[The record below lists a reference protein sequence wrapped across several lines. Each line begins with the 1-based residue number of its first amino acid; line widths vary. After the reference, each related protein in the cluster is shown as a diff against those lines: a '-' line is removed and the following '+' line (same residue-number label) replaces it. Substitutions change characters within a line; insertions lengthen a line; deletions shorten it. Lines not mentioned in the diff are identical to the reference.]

1 MTDRSNFLTSLKPR
15 SNLLLS
21 NHLSLNIAAVLP
33 RLRSLPT
40 ATRLS
45 AAVLLCT
52 GILPGAGTPESLPL
66 QAPGPPGQNLFT
78 ALTPEQSGIDFVNPI
93 DTRHPLKRIYLGAFA
108 CGGIGV
114 GDLDGDGRPDLF
126 LTGGSPENA
135 LYLQTDKPLRFADA
149 TRASGIT
156 PSGTWS
162 AGPTL
167 VDIDSDGDLDIHVC
181 NYDAPNHLWIN
192 DGKGKFTEQAESFG
206 LAISDASLMAT
217 FCDYDLDG
225 DLDCFLLTRDFK
237 RAGGRPKEHPVELV
251 DNKWRIKP
259 GFEKYYDIVT
269 RPGGKQ
275 VYINAGRQD
284 VLLRNE
290 GSDAKGQI
298 RFTDV
303 SRVAGISGRDR
314 GNSVTWWDFDN
325 DGLPDIY
332 VGNDFKD
339 ADRLYRNNGNGTFTD
354 VIRKAA
360 PHTPWFSM
368 GADVADLDGDGRTDL
383 LIADMAGTN
392 HYRSK
397 TTMGEITSIRPF
409 LLSAVPRQYMHNVL
423 YLNNGVGKLAD
434 GAYQAGLA
442 NSDWTWAVKL
452 QDFDLNGH
460 VDAFFTNGVSRGFNN
475 SDDQRSASDYIGKTE
490 WDHYESHPPRREA
503 NLAFANRGNLK
514 FENISSEWGLDHLGM
529 SYAAATGD
537 LDGDGD
543 AEIIVAS
550 LDEPVRIYR
559 NNAPSSARRVTVRLK
574 GAAGNRHGLGAD
586 VWVQGGGRL
595 QKGGLQPATGFLSC
609 NQPVLQFGLGTNE
622 KIRHITVKWQRGH
635 VQRFENLIAGRSYL
649 IEEPTTPP
657 PKWARPARR
666 STPYAPINSPSLR
679 KIAHR
684 ETLYD
689 DFTRQPLLPYKHS
702 QLGPGIAWQDVDGD
716 GDADFF
722 LSGGAG
728 HPGRLSLNVD
738 RGTFREVPSPDL
750 AKHAASEDLGAL
762 FFDAN
767 GDGRQDLYVVS
778 GGVECNPGAEL
789 LRDRL
794 YLNNESGRLAHAME
808 ALPDLR
814 DSGSCVVGADYD
826 RDGDIDLFVGGRV
839 VPGAYPEPP
848 SSRLLRNDSTPPGV
862 KFTDQTSLSPG
873 LQHAGLVSGA
883 LWSDANGDGWIDLL
897 ICCEWGPVKVFL
909 NQEGRLIEA
918 TGKSGL
924 GNHLGWWNGIASAD
938 LDGDGDLDYVATN
951 QGTNTPYQ
959 ASREKPELLFYGDFD
974 GSGNKRIVEAKFEG
988 KTCYPRRGFSC
999 SSGAMPILRKRL
1011 KTFGNFARSTLGDL
1025 YGDGLSDSLRLEVNT
1040 LESCVL
1046 LNNGQAQFTVRP
1058 LPRAAQ
1064 YSPSQGVLL
1073 SDLDADGHVDCVL
1086 AQNFFGAQ
1094 PEIGLLDAGL
1104 SLLLHGRGTGD
1115 FVASGPDRSGIGVPG
1130 AATAIT
1136 SADLNA
1142 DGRPEL
1148 IFAVNNS
1155 PLMIF
1160 SEPSAREQTNR
1171 LLEVRL
1177 VGKPGN
1183 IQAVGARIT
1192 VTQAGR
1198 RRGQTSEIA
1207 AGSGYLGQSEPVCW
1221 FGLGPVTAGARVE
1234 ITVRWPD
1241 GASSTTE
1248 AIAGARQV
1256 VIPQP

>member
-1 MTDRSNFLTSLKPR
+1 M
-15 SNLLLS
+15 
-21 NHLSLNIAAVLP
+21 
-33 RLRSLPT
+33 
-40 ATRLS
+40 
-45 AAVLLCT
+45 
-52 GILPGAGTPESLPL
+52 
-66 QAPGPPGQNLFT
+66 PGPLAKTLFT
-78 ALTPEQSGIDFVNPI
+78 ALTAEQSGIDFVNPI
-93 DTRHPLKRIYLGAFA
+93 DTRHPLKRLYLGAFA
-108 CGGIGV
+108 CGGIAV
-114 GDLDGDGRPDLF
+114 GDLDGDGHPDLF
-126 LTGGSPENA
+126 LSGGSPENR

-149 TRASGIT
+149 TRTSGIT

-167 VDIDSDGDLDIHVC
+167 VDIDADGDLDIHVC
-181 NYDAPNHLWIN
+181 NYDTPNHLWIN
-192 DGKGKFTEQAESFG
+192 DGKGKFTEQAEAFG

-269 RPGGKQ
+269 RAGGKQ

-284 VLLRNE
+284 FLLRND
-290 GSDAKGQI
+290 GPDTKGQI

-303 SRVAGISGRDR
+303 SRAAGISGRDR
-314 GNSVTWWDFDN
+314 GNSATWWDFDN
-325 DGLPDIY
+325 DGLPDMYI
-332 VGNDFKD
+332 GNDFKD

-354 VIRKAA
+354 VIRQAA

-452 QDFDLNGH
+452 HDFDLNGH
-460 VDAFFTNGVSRGFNN
+460 VDAFFTNGVSRSFNN
-475 SDDQRSASDYIGKTE
+475 SDDQRSASDYIGQTE
-490 WDHYESHPPRREA
+490 WDYYESHPPRREE

-514 FENISSEWGLDHLGM
+514 FENVSTTWGLDHLGM

-543 AEIIVAS
+543 TELIVAS
-550 LDEPVRIYR
+550 LEEPVRIYR
-559 NNAPSSARRVTVRLK
+559 NNAAGSAQRVIVRLK
-574 GAAGNRHGLGAD
+574 GAQGNRQGLGAN
-586 VWVQGGGRL
+586 VWVQSGGRL
-595 QKGGLQPATGFLSC
+595 QKGGLQPATGFLSS
-609 NQPVLQFGLGTNE
+609 NQPVLQFGLGASE
-622 KIRHITVKWQRGH
+622 KIDHITVKWQRGH
-635 VQRFENLIAGRSYL
+635 VQRFENLQAGRTYL
-649 IEEPTTPP
+649 IKEPSTAP
-657 PKWARPARR
+657 PKWTRPARGP
-666 STPYAPINSPSLR
+666 TLYAPVNSPSLR

-684 ETLYD
+684 ETPYD
-689 DFTRQPLLPYKHS
+689 DFARQPLLPYKHS
-702 QLGPGIAWQDVDGD
+702 QLGPGMAWHDVDGD
-716 GDADFF
+716 GDADCY

-728 HPGRLSLNVD
+728 HTGLISLNEGK
-738 RGTFREVPSPDL
+738 GTFRQAFTPDL
-750 AKHAASEDLGAL
+750 TGHAASEDLGAL

-767 GDGRQDLYVVS
+767 SDGSNDLYVVS
-778 GGVECNPGAEL
+778 GGVECKPGSQL

-794 YLNNESGRLAHAME
+794 YLNDGTGRFAHAPA

-826 RDGDIDLFVGGRV
+826 RDGDLDLFVGGRV
-839 VPGAYPEPP
+839 IPGTYPETPA
-848 SSRLLRNDSTPPGV
+848 SRLLRNDSTPGSAR
-862 KFTDQTSLSPG
+862 FTDQTASVKG
-873 LQHAGLVSGA
+873 LQQAGLVSGA

-897 ICCEWGPVKVFL
+897 VCCEWGPVKVFL
-909 NQEGRLIEA
+909 NHEGKLVEA
-918 TGKSGL
+918 TVKSGL
-924 GNHLGWWNGIASAD
+924 ATYLGWWKGIAGSD
-938 LDGDGDLDYVATN
+938 LDGDGDLDYVVTN
-951 QGTNTPYQ
+951 QGNNTPYQ
-959 ASREKPELLFYGDFD
+959 ATAKKPELLFYGDFD
-974 GSGNKRIVEAKFEG
+974 GSGKKRIVEAKFEG
-988 KTCYPRRGFSC
+988 QTCYPRRGFSC
-999 SSGAMPILRKRL
+999 SSGAIPILRKRL
-1011 KTFGNFARSTLGDL
+1011 KTFENFARSTLGDL
-1025 YGDGLSDSLRLEVNT
+1025 YGDWLSGSLRLEANT

-1046 LNNGQAQFTVRP
+1046 LNDGKARFTVRP

-1064 YSPSQGVLL
+1064 FSPSQGVLL
-1073 SDLDADGHVDCVL
+1073 SDLDADGHIDCVL

-1094 PEIGLLDAGL
+1094 PEIGLLDSGL

-1115 FVASGPDRSGIGVPG
+1115 FVSSGPARSGIRVPG

-1136 SADLNA
+1136 SADLNL

-1148 IFAVNNS
+1148 VFAVNSS

-1160 SEPSAREQTNR
+1160 SEPPDREQTNR

-1183 IQAVGARIT
+1183 LPAVGSRIT
-1192 VTQAGR
+1192 VRQEETRQS
-1198 RRGQTSEIA
+1198 QTCEVT
-1207 AGSGYLGQSEPVCW
+1207 AGSGYLSQSEAARW
-1221 FGLGPVTAGARVE
+1221 FGLGPVAAGARLQ

-1241 GASSTTE
+1241 GASSTKE
-1248 AIAGARQV
+1248 AIAGARRVQ
-1256 VIPQP
+1256 IPQP

>member
-1 MTDRSNFLTSLKPR
+1 M
-15 SNLLLS
+15 
-21 NHLSLNIAAVLP
+21 
-33 RLRSLPT
+33 
-40 ATRLS
+40 
-45 AAVLLCT
+45 LLCT

-66 QAPGPPGQNLFT
+66 QAPGPPGQTLFT
-78 ALTPEQSGIDFVNPI
+78 ALTPGQSGIDFVNPI
-93 DTRHPLKRIYLGAFA
+93 DTRHPLKRLYLGAFA
-108 CGGIGV
+108 CGGIAV
-114 GDLDGDGRPDLF
+114 GDLDGDGHPDLF
-126 LTGGSPENA
+126 LTGGSPENR

-149 TRASGIT
+149 TRTSGIT

-167 VDIDSDGDLDIHVC
+167 VDIDADGDLDIHVC
-181 NYDAPNHLWIN
+181 NYDTPNHLWIN
-192 DGKGKFTEQAESFG
+192 DGKGKFTEQAEAFG

-269 RPGGKQ
+269 RAGGKQ

-284 VLLRNE
+284 FLLRND
-290 GSDAKGQI
+290 GPDAKGQI

-303 SRVAGISGRDR
+303 SRAAGISGRDR
-314 GNSVTWWDFDN
+314 GNSATWWDFDN
-325 DGLPDIY
+325 DGLPDMYI
-332 VGNDFKD
+332 GNDFKD

-354 VIRKAA
+354 VIRQAA

-452 QDFDLNGH
+452 HDFDLNGH
-460 VDAFFTNGVSRGFNN
+460 VDAFFTNGVSRSFNN
-475 SDDQRSASDYIGKTE
+475 SDDQRSASDYIGQTE
-490 WDHYESHPPRREA
+490 WDYYESHPPRREE

-514 FENISSEWGLDHLGM
+514 FENVSTTWGLDHLGM
-529 SYAAATGD
+529 SYAASTGD

-543 AEIIVAS
+543 AELIVAS
-550 LDEPVRIYR
+550 LEEPVCIYR
-559 NNAPSSARRVTVRLK
+559 NNAAGSARRVIVRLK
-574 GAAGNRHGLGAD
+574 GAQGNRQGLGAN
-586 VWVQGGGRL
+586 VWVQSGGRL
-595 QKGGLQPATGFLSC
+595 QKRGLQPATGFLSS
-609 NQPVLQFGLGTNE
+609 NQPVLQFGLGASE
-622 KIRHITVKWQRGH
+622 KIDHITVKWQRGH
-635 VQRFENLIAGRSYL
+635 VQRFENLQAGRTYL
-649 IEEPTTPP
+649 IKEPSTAP
-657 PKWARPARR
+657 PKWTRPARGP
-666 STPYAPINSPSLR
+666 TLYAPVNSPSLR

-684 ETLYD
+684 ETPYD
-689 DFTRQPLLPYKHS
+689 DFARQPLLPYKHS
-702 QLGPGIAWQDVDGD
+702 QLGPGMAWHDVDGD
-716 GDADFF
+716 GDADCY

-728 HPGRLSLNVD
+728 HTGLISLNEGK
-738 RGTFREVPSPDL
+738 GTFRQAFTPDL
-750 AKHAASEDLGAL
+750 TGHAASEDLGAL

-767 GDGRQDLYVVS
+767 SDGSNDLYVVS
-778 GGVECNPGAEL
+778 GGVECKPGSQL

-794 YLNNESGRLAHAME
+794 YLNDGTGRFAHAPA

-826 RDGDIDLFVGGRV
+826 RDGDLDLFVGGRV
-839 VPGAYPEPP
+839 IPGTYPETPA
-848 SSRLLRNDSTPPGV
+848 SRLLRNDSTPGSAR
-862 KFTDQTSLSPG
+862 FTDQTASVKG
-873 LQHAGLVSGA
+873 LQQAGLVSGA

-897 ICCEWGPVKVFL
+897 VCCEWGPVKIFL
-909 NQEGRLIEA
+909 NNEGKLVEA
-918 TGKSGL
+918 TAKSGL
-924 GNHLGWWNGIASAD
+924 ATYLGWWKGIAGSD
-938 LDGDGDLDYVATN
+938 LDGDGDLDYVVTN
-951 QGTNTPYQ
+951 QGNNTPYQ
-959 ASREKPELLFYGDFD
+959 ATAKKPELLFYGDFD
-974 GSGNKRIVEAKFEG
+974 GSGKKRIVEAKFEG
-988 KTCYPRRGFSC
+988 QTCYPRRGFSC
-999 SSGAMPILRKRL
+999 SSGAIPVLRKRL
-1011 KTFGNFARSTLGDL
+1011 KTFDNFARSTLGDL
-1025 YGDGLSDSLRLEVNT
+1025 YGNSLSDSLRLEVNT

-1046 LNNGQAQFTVRP
+1046 LNDGIARFTVRP
-1058 LPRAAQ
+1058 LPRGAQ
-1064 YSPSQGVLL
+1064 FSPSQGVLL

-1094 PEIGLLDAGL
+1094 PEIGLLDSGL

-1115 FVASGPDRSGIGVPG
+1115 FVASDPARSGIGVPG

-1148 IFAVNNS
+1148 VFAVNSS

-1160 SEPSAREQTNR
+1160 SEPPAREQTNR

-1183 IQAVGARIT
+1183 LPAVGSRIT
-1192 VTQAGR
+1192 VRQEETRQS
-1198 RRGQTSEIA
+1198 QTCEVT
-1207 AGSGYLGQSEPVCW
+1207 AGSGYLSQSEAARW
-1221 FGLGPVTAGARVE
+1221 FGLGPVAAGARLQ

-1241 GASSTTE
+1241 GASSTKE
-1248 AIAGARQV
+1248 AIAGARRVQ
-1256 VIPQP
+1256 IPQP

>member
-1 MTDRSNFLTSLKPR
+1 
-15 SNLLLS
+15 LLS

-45 AAVLLCT
+45 AVVLLCT
-52 GILPGAGTPESLPL
+52 GILPGAETPDSRPL
-66 QAPGPPGQNLFT
+66 REPGPPDRTLFT
-78 ALTPEQSGIDFVNPI
+78 ALTPKQSGIDFVNPI
-93 DTRHPLKRIYLGAFA
+93 DTHHPLKRIYLGAFA

-114 GDLDGDGRPDLF
+114 GDLNGDGRPDLF
-126 LTGGSPENA
+126 LTGGSPENR
-135 LYLQTDKPLRFADA
+135 LYLQTEDALRFVDA
-149 TRASGIT
+149 TKASGIT

-167 VDIDSDGDLDIHVC
+167 VDIDADGDLDIHVC

-192 DGKGKFTEQAESFG
+192 DGKGKFTEQAEAFG

-251 DNKWRIKP
+251 DNKWRVKT

-269 RPGGKQ
+269 RAGGKQ

-284 VLLRNE
+284 FLLRND
-290 GSDAKGQI
+290 GPDAKGQV

-303 SRVAGISGRDR
+303 SKSAGISGRDR

-354 VIRKAA
+354 VIRQAA

-368 GADVADLDGDGRTDL
+368 GSDVADLDGDGRTDL

-434 GAYQAGLA
+434 GAFQAGLA

-460 VDAFFTNGVSRGFNN
+460 VDAFFTNGVSRSFNN
-475 SDDQRSASDYIGKTE
+475 SDDQRSASDYIGQTE
-490 WDHYESHPPRREA
+490 WDYYESHPPRREE

-514 FENISSEWGLDHLGM
+514 FENVSTAWGLDHLGM
-529 SYAAATGD
+529 SYAASTGD

-543 AEIIVAS
+543 AELIVAS
-550 LDEPVRIYR
+550 LEEPVRIYR
-559 NNAPSSARRVTVRLK
+559 NNAAGSTRRVAIRLK
-574 GAAGNRHGLGAD
+574 GAEGNRQGLGAN
-586 VWVQGGGRL
+586 VWVQSGGRL
-595 QKGGLQPATGFLSC
+595 QKRGLQPATGFLSS
-609 NQPVLQFGLGTNE
+609 NQPVLQFGLGASE
-622 KIRHITVKWQRGH
+622 KIDHITVKWQRGH
-635 VQRFENLIAGRSYL
+635 VQRFENLQAGRTYL
-649 IEEPTTPP
+649 IEEPSTAPP
-657 PKWARPARR
+657 NWTRPTRR
-666 STPYAPINSPSLR
+666 PTLYAPVNAPSLR

-684 ETLYD
+684 ETPYD

-702 QLGPGIAWQDVDGD
+702 QLGPGMAWHDVDGD
-716 GDADFF
+716 GDADCF

-728 HPGRLSLNVD
+728 HPGLLSLNEGK
-738 RGTFREVPSPDL
+738 GTFRQASIPDL
-750 AKHAASEDLGAL
+750 TGHAASEDLGAI

-767 GDGRQDLYVVS
+767 SDGSNDLYVVS
-778 GGVECNPGAEL
+778 GGVECKPDSPL

-794 YLNNESGRLAHAME
+794 YLNDGTGRFTHAPK

-826 RDGDIDLFVGGRV
+826 RDGDLDLFVGGRV
-839 VPGAYPEPP
+839 IPGSYPETP
-848 SSRLLRNDSTPPGV
+848 SSRLLRNDSTPAGTRFTNQTTSV
-862 KFTDQTSLSPG
+862 KG
-873 LQHAGLVSGA
+873 LQRAGLVSGA

-897 ICCEWGPVKVFL
+897 VCCEWGPVKVFL
-909 NQEGRLIEA
+909 NNEGKLVEA
-918 TGKSGL
+918 TAESGL
-924 GNHLGWWNGIASAD
+924 ATHLGWWKGIAGSD
-938 LDGDGDLDYVATN
+938 LDGDGDLDYVVTN
-951 QGTNTPYQ
+951 QGNNTPYQ
-959 ASREKPELLFYGDFD
+959 ATQEKPELLFYGDFD
-974 GSGNKRIVEAKFEG
+974 GSGKKRIVEAKFEG
-988 KTCYPRRGFSC
+988 QTCYPRRGFSC
-999 SSGAMPILRKRL
+999 SSGAIPALRKRL
-1011 KTFGNFARSTLGDL
+1011 KTFENFARSTLGDL
-1025 YGDGLSDSLRLEVNT
+1025 YGDSLPGSLRLEANT

-1046 LNNGQAQFTVRP
+1046 LNDGKARFTVRP

-1064 YSPSQGVLL
+1064 FSPSQGVLL
-1073 SDLDADGHVDCVL
+1073 RDLDADGHVDCVL
-1086 AQNFFGAQ
+1086 SQNFFGAQ
-1094 PEIGLLDAGL
+1094 PEIGLLDSGL
-1104 SLLLHGRGTGD
+1104 SLVLHGRGAGE
-1115 FVASGPDRSGIGVPG
+1115 FLASGPARSGIGVPG

-1136 SADLNA
+1136 SADLNL

-1148 IFAVNNS
+1148 VFAVNNS
-1155 PLMIF
+1155 PVMIF
-1160 SEPSAREQTNR
+1160 SEPPARERANR

-1177 VGKPGN
+1177 QGKAGN
-1183 IQAVGARIT
+1183 APAIGAMIT
-1192 VTQAGR
+1192 VTGAAIPR
-1198 RRGQTSEIA
+1198 RQTCEIT
-1207 AGSGYLGQSEPVCW
+1207 AGSGYLGQSEAARW
-1221 FGLGPVTAGARVE
+1221 FGLGPVAAGARLQV
-1234 ITVRWPD
+1234 TVRWPD
-1241 GASSTTE
+1241 GVSSTTE
-1248 AIAGARQV
+1248 AIAGARRVQ
-1256 VIPQP
+1256 IPQP

>member
-1 MTDRSNFLTSLKPR
+1 M
-15 SNLLLS
+15 
-21 NHLSLNIAAVLP
+21 
-33 RLRSLPT
+33 
-40 ATRLS
+40 
-45 AAVLLCT
+45 
-52 GILPGAGTPESLPL
+52 
-66 QAPGPPGQNLFT
+66 PGPLAKTLFT
-78 ALTPEQSGIDFVNPI
+78 ALTAEQSGIDFVNPI
-93 DTRHPLKRIYLGAFA
+93 DTRHPLKRLYLGAFA
-108 CGGIGV
+108 CGGIAV
-114 GDLDGDGRPDLF
+114 GDLDGDGHPDLF
-126 LTGGSPENA
+126 LTGGSPENR

-149 TRASGIT
+149 TRTSGIT

-167 VDIDSDGDLDIHVC
+167 VDIDADGDLDIHVC
-181 NYDAPNHLWIN
+181 NYDTPNHLWIN
-192 DGKGKFTEQAESFG
+192 DGKGKFTEQAEAFG

-269 RPGGKQ
+269 RAGGKQ

-284 VLLRNE
+284 FLLRND
-290 GSDAKGQI
+290 GPDTKGQI

-303 SRVAGISGRDR
+303 SRAAGISGRDR
-314 GNSVTWWDFDN
+314 GNSATWWDFDN
-325 DGLPDIY
+325 DGLPDMYI
-332 VGNDFKD
+332 GNDFKD

-354 VIRKAA
+354 VIRQAA

-452 QDFDLNGH
+452 HDFDLNGH
-460 VDAFFTNGVSRGFNN
+460 VDAFFTNGVSRSFNN
-475 SDDQRSASDYIGKTE
+475 SDDQRSASDYIGQTE
-490 WDHYESHPPRREA
+490 WDYYESHPPRREE

-514 FENISSEWGLDHLGM
+514 FENVSTTWGLDHLGM

-543 AEIIVAS
+543 TELIVAS
-550 LDEPVRIYR
+550 LEEPVRIYR
-559 NNAPSSARRVTVRLK
+559 NNAAGSAQRVIVRLK
-574 GAAGNRHGLGAD
+574 GAQGNRQGLGAN
-586 VWVQGGGRL
+586 VWVQSGGRL
-595 QKGGLQPATGFLSC
+595 QKGGLQPATGFLSS
-609 NQPVLQFGLGTNE
+609 NQPVLQFGLGASE
-622 KIRHITVKWQRGH
+622 KIDHITVKWQRGH
-635 VQRFENLIAGRSYL
+635 VQRFENLQAGRTYL
-649 IEEPTTPP
+649 IKEPSTAP
-657 PKWARPARR
+657 PKWTRPARGP
-666 STPYAPINSPSLR
+666 TLYAPVNSPSLR

-684 ETLYD
+684 ETPYD
-689 DFTRQPLLPYKHS
+689 DFARQPLLPYKHS
-702 QLGPGIAWQDVDGD
+702 HLGPGMAWHDVDGD
-716 GDADFF
+716 GDADCY

-728 HPGRLSLNVD
+728 HTGLISLNEGK
-738 RGTFREVPSPDL
+738 GTFRQAFTPDL
-750 AKHAASEDLGAL
+750 TGHAASEDLGAL

-767 GDGRQDLYVVS
+767 SDGSNDLYVVS
-778 GGVECNPGAEL
+778 GGVECKPGSQL

-794 YLNNESGRLAHAME
+794 YLNDGTGRFAHAPA

-826 RDGDIDLFVGGRV
+826 RDGDLDLFVGGRV
-839 VPGAYPEPP
+839 IPGTYPETPA
-848 SSRLLRNDSTPPGV
+848 SRLLRNDSTPGSAR
-862 KFTDQTSLSPG
+862 FTDQTASVKG
-873 LQHAGLVSGA
+873 LQQAGLVSGA

-897 ICCEWGPVKVFL
+897 VCCEWGPVKVFL
-909 NQEGRLIEA
+909 NHEGKLVEA
-918 TGKSGL
+918 TVKSGL
-924 GNHLGWWNGIASAD
+924 ATYLGWWKGIAGSD
-938 LDGDGDLDYVATN
+938 LDGDGDLDYVVTN
-951 QGTNTPYQ
+951 QGNNTPYQ
-959 ASREKPELLFYGDFD
+959 ATAKKPELLFYGDFD
-974 GSGNKRIVEAKFEG
+974 GSGKKRIVEAKFEG
-988 KTCYPRRGFSC
+988 QTCYPRRGFSC
-999 SSGAMPILRKRL
+999 SSGAIPILRKRL
-1011 KTFGNFARSTLGDL
+1011 KTFENFARSTLGDL
-1025 YGDGLSDSLRLEVNT
+1025 YGDWLSGSLRLEANT

-1046 LNNGQAQFTVRP
+1046 LNDGKARFTVRP

-1064 YSPSQGVLL
+1064 FSPSQGVLL
-1073 SDLDADGHVDCVL
+1073 SDLDADGHIDCVL

-1094 PEIGLLDAGL
+1094 PEIGLLDSGL

-1115 FVASGPDRSGIGVPG
+1115 FVSSGPARSGIRVPG

-1136 SADLNA
+1136 SADLNL

-1148 IFAVNNS
+1148 VFAVNSS

-1160 SEPSAREQTNR
+1160 SEPPDREQTNR

-1183 IQAVGARIT
+1183 LPAVGSRIT
-1192 VTQAGR
+1192 VRQEETRQS
-1198 RRGQTSEIA
+1198 QTCEVT
-1207 AGSGYLGQSEPVCW
+1207 AGSGYLSQSEAARW
-1221 FGLGPVTAGARVE
+1221 FGLGPVAAGARLQ

-1241 GASSTTE
+1241 GASSTKE
-1248 AIAGARQV
+1248 AIAGARRVQ
-1256 VIPQP
+1256 IPQP